1 MLPGTAFQ
9 AVCSWTWR
17 LPAVRCCVFYKK
29 TENEPSG
36 EWRYVTIY
44 FSWQHEL
51 FLSAAC
57 CPPLI
62 SLPICDV
69 CFGIWEKYF
78 PSPAVAVPKEVLHL
92 CPSTKPSQGEE
103 GEKMSIPMELM
114 GCSGWGSWRNV
125 INTCTLTAEK
135 ILSGA
140 QGDVWARTGS
150 LGKEFSSSFRVGA
163 ACHAQPSVSCCA
175 FLICRLHCISQQNG
189 FHFFTKLTLFNRD
202 QKWPRSF
209 WVLFPCKA
217 VRENA
222 GLHYVEL
229 QIWFWKSVL
238 KVVGKRLTYDSTLPL
253 YKLEV
258 DVYVY

>member
-17 LPAVRCCVFYKK
+17 LPAVRCCVFYKKK

-92 CPSTKPSQGEE
+92 CPSTKPSPGEE

-150 LGKEFSSSFRVGA
+150 LGKEFSSSFWVGA
-163 ACHAQPSVSCCA
+163 ACHAQPSPQWAAVHSLFAVCTA
-175 FLICRLHCISQQNG
+175 FLSRMTFIFLPSLHCSTETKSDLG
-189 FHFFTKLTLFNRD
+189 VSECYFHVKQSEKMQVCTM
-202 QKWPRSF
+202 WSCRSDF
-209 WVLFPCKA
+209 
-217 VRENA
+217 EN
-222 GLHYVEL
+222 
-229 QIWFWKSVL
+229 QFWK
-238 KVVGKRLTYDSTLPL
+238 
-253 YKLEV
+253 
-258 DVYVY
+258 